1 MKSKTFYIVILSI
14 IFFLLMYD
22 INYISAQNI
31 GINSTGATPDPSA
44 MLDVSSTTGGVLV
57 PRMTS
62 AQRNAIASPAT
73 GLIVF
78 DTNTASF
85 YYYDGSAWVNLGS
98 TGPAGATGPTG
109 PTGAASTVAGP
120 TGPIGA
126 TGTAGVAGATGPA
139 GVAGATGPAGVAG
152 ATGPAGVAGATGT
165 AGVAGATGPA
175 GVAGATGPAGV
186 AGATGSAGPAGA
198 TGPTGP
204 SVTYASPLGL
214 SGGTVSL
221 TGASGTVNY
230 GTGTGSAY
238 TAAGTSGQVLISNG
252 TGAPTWAT
260 KYETASISFGA
271 ATNLVNPYY
280 WVASATS
287 AYHAVYTGPSGWN
300 FPTATAAV
308 FNPAS
313 TTQCAMRYVVDAGS
327 SSFRFPT
334 ATTLNSLNIIGSFNV
349 QSNVV
354 AVSAATNPTFTVLV
368 VKYSPGTSSVA
379 LSSST
384 VATGTLLGSS
394 AAINANPATTDN
406 VYNISI
412 SGPISIAAG
421 DVIGVWFDYVITSSY
436 YLSTTGVNFY
446 TAGSMTWKQA
456 VQ

>member
-1 MKSKTFYIVILSI
+1 MVMKSKTFYIVILSI

-120 TGPIGA
+120 TGPI
-126 TGTAGVAGATGPA
+126 
-139 GVAGATGPAGVAG
+139 
-152 ATGPAGVAGATGT
+152 GATGT

>member
-1 MKSKTFYIVILSI
+1 MKNKTFYIVITTI

-31 GINSTGATPDPSA
+31 GINSTGNPPDPSA

-98 TGPAGATGPTG
+98 TGPAGPTG
-109 PTGAASTVAGP
+109 P
-120 TGPIGA
+120 
-126 TGTAGVAGATGPA
+126 
-139 GVAGATGPAGVAG
+139 
-152 ATGPAGVAGATGT
+152 
-165 AGVAGATGPA
+165 
-175 GVAGATGPAGV
+175 
-186 AGATGSAGPAGA
+186 

-204 SVTYASPLGL
+204 SVTYDSPLGL
-214 SGGTVSL
+214 SGGTVGL
-221 TGASGTVNY
+221 AGASGTVNY

-238 TAAGTSGQVLISNG
+238 NAVGTSGQVLTSNGISAPTWTTLSGTSPISVSGGTVGLAGASGTVNYGTGTGSAYNAVGTSGQVLISNG

-260 KYETASISFGA
+260 KYETASMSFA
-271 ATNLVNPYY
+271 LANSLVNPYY
-280 WVASATS
+280 
-287 AYHAVYTGPSGWN
+287 YTGNILSHNVFTGSGGWN
-300 FPTATAAV
+300 FSTGTTAV

-313 TTQCAMRYVVDAGS
+313 TTTCMMRYVQNPGNT
-327 SSFRFPT
+327 SFTFPT
-334 ATTLNSLNIIGSFNV
+334 ATTITSLNVIGKFNV
-349 QSNVV
+349 
-354 AVSAATNPTFTVLV
+354 AASSVPVNSSTNPTFTVLV

-379 LSSST
+379 LAST
-384 VATGTLLGSS
+384 TVNTSGTLLGSS
-394 AAINANPATTDN
+394 AAINGYPTTTDN

-421 DVIGVWFDYVITSSY
+421 DVIVVWFDYVISY
-436 YLSTTGVNFY
+436 ALSTTTAVNLFS
-446 TAGSMTWKQA
+446 TGSMTWKQA